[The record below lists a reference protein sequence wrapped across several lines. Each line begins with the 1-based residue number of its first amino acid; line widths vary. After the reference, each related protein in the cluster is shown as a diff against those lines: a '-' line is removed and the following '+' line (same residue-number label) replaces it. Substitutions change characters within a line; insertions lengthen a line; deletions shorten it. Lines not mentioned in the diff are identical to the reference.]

1 MSIIETIVDVPA
13 DHQRNV
19 FGQFDVF
26 VKKIER
32 TLRVTM
38 IARDGELKII
48 GPQGAVNKAKSV
60 FNNLIE
66 LSKRGNLIMEQN
78 VDMHFRWLSQIKK
91 MRFWKLTK
99 ILYVERSMGSQ

>member
-60 FNNLIE
+60 FNNLI
-66 LSKRGNLIMEQN
+66 
-78 VDMHFRWLSQIKK
+78 
-91 MRFWKLTK
+91 
-99 ILYVERSMGSQ
+99 